1 MAKNKAETV
10 KSRKGET
17 SKANRTGSTDERKN
31 PFKMWTESYSTMSKV
46 WQESYTDLYNPWIES
61 TGKLFDKAVQ
71 LSGETSP
78 EKYKEFYEEL
88 VKTQQDTLGR
98 FYPMQKATM
107 PKAMTDRKTLDK
119 LVASAQE
126 STNMMKAWSTELEE
140 NSRKTQKMLL
150 GGVSPEDYKNSY
162 ETWIKSY
169 EKMFDEFLGMMT
181 SKNTKEV
188 FEAYTGMPNMYLT
201 NLAEAAKMWRE
212 SYKDM
217 YAPWE
222 KLTFE
227 LSEKFFELSK
237 GDASPEKYKEFY
249 DQWMNTY
256 KETYSK
262 MFATDMTKPSKEM
275 VDEMLQGMQNSTEL
289 YNSWLMALEKTTEKM
304 KDLLT
309 NATEAE
315 SYREFYGQWFDTYEK
330 AYKDFFELMPAV
342 EPMKILIDPLK
353 KAARAQA
360 DTYANATKMWMDAK
374 FGQTRAT

>member
-1 MAKNKAETV
+1 MAKTKAETV
-10 KSRKGET
+10 KGRKGET
-17 SKANRTGSTDERKN
+17 SKTNRTGSTEERKN
-31 PFKMWTESYSTMSKV
+31 PFNVWTDSYSTMSKI

-61 TGKLFDKAVQ
+61 TGKLFDKAVK

-88 VKTQQDTLGR
+88 VKTQQDALGR
-98 FYPMQKATM
+98 FYPML
-107 PKAMTDRKTLDK
+107 KAMTNRRTLDM
-119 LVASAQE
+119 LVTSAQGA
-126 STNMMKAWSTELEE
+126 TDLMKEWSAELEE

-150 GGVSPEDYKNSY
+150 GGMSPEDYKNSY
-162 ETWIKSY
+162 EMWIKSY

-217 YAPWE
+217 YTPWE

-227 LSEKFFELSK
+227 LSQKFFELSK
-237 GDASPEKYKEFY
+237 GDASPAEYKEFY

-256 KETYSK
+256 KETYAE

-275 VDEMLQGMQNSTEL
+275 VDEMLQGMQNSMEL

>member
-10 KSRKGET
+10 KSRKGEA

-31 PFKMWTESYSTMSKV
+31 PFKMWTESYGTMSKV

-98 FYPMQKATM
+98 LYAMQKTTM
-107 PKAMTDRKTLDK
+107 LKAMTDRKTLDM

-126 STNMMKAWSTELEE
+126 SADLMKAWSAELEE
-140 NSRKTQKMLL
+140 NTRETQKMLL

-162 ETWIKSY
+162 ETWVKFY

-181 SKNTKEV
+181 SKNTRGI

-217 YAPWE
+217 YTPWE

-227 LSEKFFELSK
+227 ISEKFSELSK

-256 KETYSK
+256 QETYAK
-262 MFATDMTKPSKEM
+262 MFATDMTRPSKEM

-289 YNSWLMALEKTTEKM
+289 YNSWLTVLEKTTEKM
-304 KDLLT
+304 KDLLA

-353 KAARAQA
+353 KAARVQA
-360 DTYANATKMWMDAK
+360 DTYANATKMWMDAN

>member
-1 MAKNKAETV
+1 
-10 KSRKGET
+10 
-17 SKANRTGSTDERKN
+17 
-31 PFKMWTESYSTMSKV
+31 MWTESYSAMSKV

-61 TGKLFDKAVQ
+61 TGKLFDKAKE
-71 LSGETSP
+71 LSGQPSP

-98 FYPMQKATM
+98 LYPMQKA
-107 PKAMTDRKTLDK
+107 MTDDKTLDK
-119 LVASAQE
+119 LVASAE
-126 STNMMKAWSTELEE
+126 ASTNLIKAWSAELEE

-150 GGVSPEDYKNSY
+150 SGASPEDYKDSY
-162 ETWIKSY
+162 EMWIKSY

-181 SKNTKEV
+181 SKDTKDV

-201 NLAEAAKMWRE
+201 NLAEAAGMWRA

-217 YAPWE
+217 YTPWAE
-222 KLTFE
+222 LTFE
-227 LSEKFFELSK
+227 LSEKFSELSK
-237 GDASPEKYKEFY
+237 GDASPEKYREFY
-249 DQWMNTY
+249 DQWMKTY
-256 KETYSK
+256 KETYAK
-262 MFATDMTKPSKEM
+262 MFTTDMTKPSKEM
-275 VDEMLQGMQNSTEL
+275 VEDMLQGMNNSTEL

-304 KDLLT
+304 KDLLA